1 MLGQHLGYIL
11 LQHLVTLAVTWLD
24 LNYFMMMVVV
34 VQHVMTMMVMTWQ
47 EFQWRYASAI
57 IQTPSCPFFAMRT
70 EGGNNSKYSIKVES
84 IFWQI
89 AMYFSSLH

>member
-1 MLGQHLGYIL
+1 
-11 LQHLVTLAVTWLD
+11 
-24 LNYFMMMVVV
+24 MVVV
-34 VQHVMTMMVMTWQ
+34 LHVMTMMVMTWQ